1 MIYDFGPKYDSL
13 GFEDGMFTNR
23 TIATFIKAK
32 HGATLDHKVK
42 MDRKFI
48 AFGDHALD
56 RDDFFV
62 YNRASGKLYW
72 DVDGSKRQRPGR
84 DRHDQAR
91 EERRPHHRQRLLLR
105 LSHTQGAGNFSAPK
119 PDLETLPISGSC
131 VKSKSENSGSFQFET
146 SSVSSHTPRSRG
158 KSSTPVA
165 RLPGFLFC
173 PSRTCIRSRRSAMVL
188 R

>member
-1 MIYDFGPKYDSL
+1 MKGDAGNDTIGGGDGNDKLYGGTGRTSKDLFVFDTKLSSARIATKAKDVIYDFGPKYDSL

-23 TIATFIKAK
+23 TISNFIKAK

-72 DVDGSKRQRPGR
+72 DVDGS
-84 DRHDQAR
+84 
-91 EERRPHHRQRLLLR
+91 
-105 LSHTQGAGNFSAPK
+105 GAKAQVEIATIK
-119 PDLETLPISGSC
+119 LEKNAGLITASDFYF
-131 VKSKSENSGSFQFET
+131 V
-146 SSVSSHTPRSRG
+146 
-158 KSSTPVA
+158 
-165 RLPGFLFC
+165 
-173 PSRTCIRSRRSAMVL
+173 
-188 R
+188 